1 VQPKKYKPKICK
13 GCGIEF
19 LPTRP
24 FQAACGPV
32 CAIKVSRRQR
42 TDKAA
47 KAQRTADRGRKEAL
61 KSKRDH
67 KRETSV
73 IFNRYIRLRDMH
85 KPCIS
90 CGQSP
95 YQGQRHASHFRSR
108 AAASQLSY
116 FFTQVW
122 GSCAQCNSHKSG
134 NITPYRIALVEKIGE
149 ERVLAIE
156 NNNNK
161 ADFSVEYLKRLQKIL
176 KRRIKHYEKL
186 RLGVN

>member
-1 VQPKKYKPKICK
+1 LLTTKKYKPKICK

-24 FQAACGPV
+24 FQAACGPP
-32 CAIKVSRRQR
+32 CAIKFARRQR

-67 KRETSV
+67 KRETQA
-73 IFNRYIRLRDMH
+73 IFNRYIRLRDTG
-85 KPCIS
+85 PCIS
-90 CGQSP
+90 CGQSAN
-95 YQGQRHASHFRSR
+95 QGQRHASHFRSR

-116 FFTQVW
+116 NFLNVHA
-122 GSCAQCNSHKSG
+122 SCAQCNSHKSG

-176 KRRIKHYEKL
+176 KRRVKHYEKL